1 MATARLLGR
10 STASSGAAEEITVG
24 SGLSLTGGTL
34 SATGGGGGYADDNYA
49 IPANVLIPQATGPSL
64 ATITTSTNGIKT
76 GVADF
81 DGTVAEVA
89 NFSDARPKNWDGTN
103 PTAKFRWRAAT
114 GGTGAVTWSI
124 AITALNE
131 GDVVDVAPTWTSVS
145 DAVVTAERDQ
155 LTASTAASA
164 IQGTLTADSALH
176 YWIRRNPGDA
186 GDTMTQDGRLVETIL
201 TFALT

>member
-1 MATARLLGR
+1 
-10 STASSGAAEEITVG
+10 
-24 SGLSLTGGTL
+24 
-34 SATGGGGGYADDNYA
+34 
-49 IPANVLIPQATGPSL
+49 
-64 ATITTSTNGIKT
+64 
-76 GVADF
+76 VADF

-124 AITALNE
+124 AITAINE

-155 LTASTAASA
+155 LTAATAAIA
-164 IQGTLTADSALH
+164 IQGTLTADSRLQF
-176 YWIRRNPGDA
+176 WIRRNPADG
-186 GDTMTQDGRLVETIL
+186 GDTMSQDARLVETIF